1 MKEIQETL
9 VSVTFSDSDSRRVA
23 LFLCREIGNDAR
35 NADASNADC
44 RWELRHQSWGEG
56 VGWYTQATIPLNAQ
70 QLRDMRDAL
79 GPQMPLA
86 DVQRK
91 KLKQPESALSWTPRI
106 VCAESA

>member
-1 MKEIQETL
+1 MKELQETL

-23 LFLCREIGNDAR
+23 LFLCRDIGND
-35 NADASNADC
+35 NKNADC
-44 RWELRHQSWGEG
+44 RWELRYQSWGEG

-86 DVQRK
+86 DIQRK
-91 KLKQPESALSWTPRI
+91 KLKQPESALSWTPRV